1 MKRKGDPISG
11 ILVLDKAISQGS
23 TQAVAKLKYLFNAQK
38 AGHGGTLDPMA
49 TGLLPILFGEAT
61 KFANDLLGADKTY
74 EATVLL
80 GITTD
85 SADAEGHITAQHVVQ
100 CTAEQIEAACQQFR
114 GDIDQ
119 VPPMYSALKRDGKPL
134 YEYAREGIEF
144 ELESRKITV
153 YEMTVLAVRLPEVDL
168 RIHCSK
174 GTYIRSIARDL
185 GDALGCGGH
194 LIALRRTQAGPLRL
208 QDAIDIASLQELSVD
223 ARREKLLPLDTLLQ
237 GLPRLDLDA
246 FLAQRFCQG
255 QRIALADLGLS
266 VASIAKPNAEQNI
279 DQSADDSSGS
289 SAEQNAAEVTQLQQ
303 PQKVRVYLK
312 SGADDL
318 ANNNAQ
324 RSHSDAA
331 QLLGL
336 AHLSASALEPAR
348 VIHSFL

>member
-1 MKRKGDPISG
+1 MKRKGDAVSG

-61 KFANDLLGADKTY
+61 KFASDLLGADKTY

-80 GITTD
+80 GVSTD
-85 SADAEGHITAQHVVQ
+85 SADAEGHITATRPVE
-100 CTAEQIEAACQQFR
+100 CTVEQIEAACHQFR
-114 GDIDQ
+114 GAIEQ
-119 VPPMYSALKRDGKPL
+119 VPPMHSALKRDGKPL
-134 YEYAREGIEF
+134 YEYAREGIE
-144 ELESRKITV
+144 LDIPSRSITV
-153 YEMTVLAVRLPEVDL
+153 FEMTVLAVRLPEVDF

-174 GTYIRSIARDL
+174 GTYVRALARDL

-194 LIALRRTQAGPLRL
+194 LVALRRTQAGPLHIE
-208 QDAIDIASLQELSVD
+208 DAHNIAGLQELSVD

-246 FLAQRFCQG
+246 FLAARFCQG
-255 QRIALADLGLS
+255 QRIALADLGLE
-266 VASIAKPNAEQNI
+266 AGTEQNT
-279 DQSADDSSGS
+279 
-289 SAEQNAAEVTQLQQ
+289 E
-303 PQKVRVYLK
+303 PQKFRVYLK
-312 SGADDL
+312 SGAQDSQSGSQ
-318 ANNNAQ
+318 NN
-324 RSHSDAA
+324 SETGHHEAA

-348 VIHSFL
+348 VIHSFA

>member
-1 MKRKGDPISG
+1 MKRKGDAVSG

-80 GITTD
+80 GVSTD
-85 SADAEGHITAQHVVQ
+85 SADAEGHITATRPVE

-114 GDIDQ
+114 GAIEQ
-119 VPPMYSALKRDGKPL
+119 VPPMHSALKRDGKPL
-134 YEYAREGIEF
+134 YEYAREGIE
-144 ELESRKITV
+144 LDIPSRSITV
-153 YEMTVLAVRLPEVDL
+153 FEMTVLAVRLPEVDF

-174 GTYIRSIARDL
+174 GTYVRALARDL
-185 GDALGCGGH
+185 GDTLGCGGH
-194 LIALRRTQAGPLRL
+194 LVALRRTQAGPLRIE
-208 QDAIDIASLQELSVD
+208 DAHNIAGLQELSVD
-223 ARREKLLPLDTLLQ
+223 ARRETLLPLDTLLQ

-246 FLAQRFCQG
+246 FLAARFCQG
-255 QRIALADLGLS
+255 QRIALADLGLEAAILQKT
-266 VASIAKPNAEQNI
+266 VQQTGQKTEQPT
-279 DQSADDSSGS
+279 
-289 SAEQNAAEVTQLQQ
+289 E
-303 PQKVRVYLK
+303 PQKFRVYLK
-312 SGADDL
+312 SGAQDL
-318 ANNNAQ
+318 QNSSQNN
-324 RSHSDAA
+324 SETGHHEAA

-348 VIHSFL
+348 VIHSFA